1 MPKKLYNYSLSN
13 EIRKY
18 FDIQSWEP
26 IIQWAEKNIDFSKDI
41 SAQRN
46 RLDFDLY
53 PYQKEVI
60 QQWEDLNNIK
70 TVTVVAPEQLGKTN
84 MYIVGLLYRMI
95 FSPCQSLI
103 VYPSDNLA
111 SESNLTKIQ
120 PLMKRIPQ
128 LKTELDKP
136 KSFRSDRYA
145 FSNLVSYFQG
155 AGSKIVSKS
164 CQIVIGD
171 EVDAYPTIG
180 KLDPVADM
188 RKRTRSYD
196 SSIMFLVCTP
206 SEENRA
212 HLEVVSCVQS
222 RLLAFTL

>member
-1 MPKKLYNYSLSN
+1 
-13 EIRKY
+13 
-18 FDIQSWEP
+18 
-26 IIQWAEKNIDFSKDI
+26 
-41 SAQRN
+41 
-46 RLDFDLY
+46 
-53 PYQKEVI
+53 
-60 QQWEDLNNIK
+60 
-70 TVTVVAPEQLGKTN
+70 

-95 FSPCQSLI
+95 FAPCQSLI

-171 EVDAYPTIG
+171 EVDAYPVIG

-206 SEENRA
+206 SEENRT

-222 RLLAFTL
+222 RLLAFAL